1 MRGARGSKKELHH
14 YSALDKIAIS
24 RLKPFFSTIEQW
36 IGSLHLSEIE
46 KIIRK
51 ELNGKSGIYGFLC
64 KTTGKLYIG
73 SSINLSDRL
82 YRHIKGTRSNVKLQN
97 AINKYN
103 LHDFIF
109 IVFEYCEPEDLI
121 SREQLYIDSLG
132 PEYNIL
138 KTAGSLLGFKH
149 SAESIAKMGRLGE
162 SNPFFGKTHSPKTT
176 TLMSVAKGTAI
187 YAYDLQGSL
196 VYSFSSANKAAKYF
210 NCCHKTI
217 LRNTT
222 KKVIFQDKWILSTS
236 FIIKE

>member
-1 MRGARGSKKELHH
+1 MG
-14 YSALDKIAIS
+14 IS
-24 RLKPFFSTIEQW
+24 RLQPFFSIIEQW

-51 ELNGKSGIYGFLC
+51 ELKGKSGIYGFVC

-109 IVFEYCEPEDLI
+109 IVFEYCQPEDLI
-121 SREQLYIDSLG
+121 FREQIYIDSLK

-149 SAESIAKMGRLGE
+149 SADSIAKMSRSGE
-162 SNPFFGKTHSPKTT
+162 SNPFFRKTHSQK
-176 TLMSVAKGTAI
+176 L
-187 YAYDLQGSL
+187 SL
-196 VYSFSSANKAAKYF
+196 
-210 NCCHKTI
+210 
-217 LRNTT
+217 
-222 KKVIFQDKWILSTS
+222 
-236 FIIKE
+236 